1 MTALGTGCDGWVSS
15 DLHSASEA
23 AGSPEELQQVYKQW
37 SVTYEREMLANDLHS
52 YKSVTHAALDALD
65 GTTGDLRVMDA
76 GCGTGL
82 LGQFFK
88 SQYASNGQSGTVRL
102 TGVDLSPEMLEV
114 AAQKKCYD
122 ELQVVNL
129 QAALPF
135 EAASFDLIISAGV
148 FLPGHCGPEILP
160 GLLALLKDHGTAVTT
175 IRKSFYTEL
184 EGEFHK
190 HLALSGCK
198 LQGLTLMP
206 YYGAIE
212 AYVMILKKL

>member
-1 MTALGTGCDGWVSS
+1 MHQQTADRLYAVTAQLCPLIPPLPPPPPPSPG
-15 DLHSASEA
+15 AS
-23 AGSPEELQQVYKQW
+23 G
-37 SVTYEREMLANDLHS
+37 
-52 YKSVTHAALDALD
+52 
-65 GTTGDLRVMDA
+65 
-76 GCGTGL
+76 
-82 LGQFFK
+82 
-88 SQYASNGQSGTVRL
+88 GTVRL

>member
-88 SQYASNGQSGTVRL
+88 SQYASNGQSVCRAMMLRMRGFFS
-102 TGVDLSPEMLEV
+102 GSP
-114 AAQKKCYD
+114 
-122 ELQVVNL
+122 
-129 QAALPF
+129 PPP
-135 EAASFDLIISAGV
+135 
-148 FLPGHCGPEILP
+148 PGSHINCT
-160 GLLALLKDHGTAVTT
+160 D
-175 IRKSFYTEL
+175 RS
-184 EGEFHK
+184 
-190 HLALSGCK
+190 
-198 LQGLTLMP
+198 
-206 YYGAIE
+206 
-212 AYVMILKKL
+212 